1 METNV
6 TTTGALE
13 EVLGSELDELGVGAV
28 LEVLGAVLEELG
40 AVLEL
45 VEVLGLLVSELLLD
59 VLGTSLLVVLG
70 AGSELPLS
78 LLLGVVWVPQAT
90 NIEVASNN
98 VSNFLTFIKMPPLK
112 NW

>member
-13 EVLGSELDELGVGAV
+13 EVLGSELEELGT
-28 LEVLGAVLEELG
+28 GAVLEELG
-40 AVLEL
+40 AALEEL
-45 VEVLGLLVSELLLD
+45 GASLEEVLGLLVSGLLLD

-70 AGSELPLS
+70 AGSELLLS
-78 LLLGVVWVPQAT
+78 LLLVDVPQAT

-98 VSNFLTFIKMPPLK
+98 VSNFLTFIKCLH
-112 NW
+112 

>member
-13 EVLGSELDELGVGAV
+13 EVLESALEELGVGA
-28 LEVLGAVLEELG
+28 LE
-40 AVLEL
+40 
-45 VEVLGLLVSELLLD
+45 EVLGLLVSGLLLD

-78 LLLGVVWVPQAT
+78 LLLLV
-90 NIEVASNN
+90 
-98 VSNFLTFIKMPPLK
+98 
-112 NW
+112 

>member
-13 EVLGSELDELGVGAV
+13 EE
-28 LEVLGAVLEELG
+28 LGAVLEEL
-40 AVLEL
+40 
-45 VEVLGLLVSELLLD
+45 LGLLVLELLLD
-59 VLGTSLLVVLG
+59 VLGTSLLVALG
-70 AGSELPLS
+70 AGSELLLA
-78 LLLGVVWVPQAT
+78 LLLGLVWVPQAT
-90 NIEVASNN
+90 IIEVASNN

>member
-13 EVLGSELDELGVGAV
+13 EVLGSALEELGVGA
-28 LEVLGAVLEELG
+28 LE
-40 AVLEL
+40 
-45 VEVLGLLVSELLLD
+45 EVLGLLVSGLLLD

-78 LLLGVVWVPQAT
+78 LLLLV
-90 NIEVASNN
+90 
-98 VSNFLTFIKMPPLK
+98 
-112 NW
+112 

>member
-6 TTTGALE
+6 TTTGAL
-13 EVLGSELDELGVGAV
+13 
-28 LEVLGAVLEELG
+28 
-40 AVLEL
+40 
-45 VEVLGLLVSELLLD
+45 VEVLGLELEELALGAELDELALGAKLEELLLLSLLVLELLLD

-70 AGSELPLS
+70 AGSELLLLS
-78 LLLGVVWVPQAT
+78 LLLWVCVPQAT

-98 VSNFLTFIKMPPLK
+98 VSNFLTFIKKKKKK

>member
-6 TTTGALE
+6 TTTGAL
-13 EVLGSELDELGVGAV
+13 
-28 LEVLGAVLEELG
+28 
-40 AVLEL
+40 
-45 VEVLGLLVSELLLD
+45 VEVLGLELEELVLGAELDELALGAELEELLLSLLVLELLLD

-70 AGSELPLS
+70 AGSEELLEA
-78 LLLGVVWVPQAT
+78 LLLVVVPQAT
-90 NIEVASNN
+90 IIEVASNI

>member
-6 TTTGALE
+6 TTTGAL
-13 EVLGSELDELGVGAV
+13 
-28 LEVLGAVLEELG
+28 
-40 AVLEL
+40 
-45 VEVLGLLVSELLLD
+45 VEVLGLELEELVLGAELDELALGAELEELLLSLLVLELLLD

-70 AGSELPLS
+70 AGSELLLS
-78 LLLGVVWVPQAT
+78 LLLWVCVPQAT

>member
-6 TTTGALE
+6 TTTGALD
-13 EVLGSELDELGVGAV
+13 EVLGLELEELVLGAELDEL
-28 LEVLGAVLEELG
+28 VLGAELEEL
-40 AVLEL
+40 LL
-45 VEVLGLLVSELLLD
+45 SLLVLELLLD

-70 AGSELPLS
+70 AGSEELLFS
-78 LLLGVVWVPQAT
+78 LVLEVCVPQAT
-90 NIEVASNN
+90 IIEVASNN

>member
-6 TTTGALE
+6 TTTGAL
-13 EVLGSELDELGVGAV
+13 
-28 LEVLGAVLEELG
+28 
-40 AVLEL
+40 
-45 VEVLGLLVSELLLD
+45 VEVLGLELEELVLEAELDELVLEAELEELLLLSLLVLELLLD

-70 AGSELPLS
+70 AGSEELLEA
-78 LLLGVVWVPQAT
+78 LLLVVVPQAT
-90 NIEVASNN
+90 IIEVASNN

>member
-13 EVLGSELDELGVGAV
+13 EVLGSELEELGTGAV
-28 LEVLGAVLEELG
+28 LEVLGAALE
-40 AVLEL
+40 
-45 VEVLGLLVSELLLD
+45 EVLGLLVSGLLLD

-70 AGSELPLS
+70 AGSELLLLS
-78 LLLGVVWVPQAT
+78 LLLWVCVPQAT

>member
-13 EVLGSELDELGVGAV
+13 EVLGLELEELGTGAV
-28 LEVLGAVLEELG
+28 LEVLGAALEELG
-40 AVLEL
+40 ASLE
-45 VEVLGLLVSELLLD
+45 ELGLLVSGLLLD

-70 AGSELPLS
+70 AGSELLLS
-78 LLLGVVWVPQAT
+78 LLLVVVPQAT

-98 VSNFLTFIKMPPLK
+98 VSNFLTFIKCLH
-112 NW
+112 

>member
-6 TTTGALE
+6 TTTGAL
-13 EVLGSELDELGVGAV
+13 
-28 LEVLGAVLEELG
+28 
-40 AVLEL
+40 
-45 VEVLGLLVSELLLD
+45 VEVLGLELEELVLGAELDELALGAKLEELLLLSLLVLELLLD

-70 AGSELPLS
+70 AGSEELLEA
-78 LLLGVVWVPQAT
+78 LLLVVVPQAT
-90 NIEVASNN
+90 IIEVASNN

>member
-13 EVLGSELDELGVGAV
+13 EVLGSELEELGTGAV
-28 LEVLGAVLEELG
+28 LEVLGAALEELG
-40 AVLEL
+40 ASLE
-45 VEVLGLLVSELLLD
+45 EVLGLLVSGLLLD

-70 AGSELPLS
+70 AGSELLLS
-78 LLLGVVWVPQAT
+78 LLLWVCVPQAT

>member
-6 TTTGALE
+6 TTTGWLE
-13 EVLGSELDELGVGAV
+13 LELELELEDEFELELELELE
-28 LEVLGAVLEELG
+28 LEVEL
-40 AVLEL
+40 
-45 VEVLGLLVSELLLD
+45 LLVLELLLD

-70 AGSELPLS
+70 AGSEELLEA
-78 LLLGVVWVPQAT
+78 LLLVVVPQAT
-90 NIEVASNN
+90 IIEVASNN

>member
-13 EVLGSELDELGVGAV
+13 EVLGSELEELGTGAV
-28 LEVLGAVLEELG
+28 LEVLGAALE
-40 AVLEL
+40 
-45 VEVLGLLVSELLLD
+45 EVLGLLVSGLLLD

-70 AGSELPLS
+70 AGSELLLLS
-78 LLLGVVWVPQAT
+78 LLLVDVPQAT

>member
-6 TTTGALE
+6 TTTGAL
-13 EVLGSELDELGVGAV
+13 
-28 LEVLGAVLEELG
+28 
-40 AVLEL
+40 
-45 VEVLGLLVSELLLD
+45 VEVLGLELEELALGAELDELALGAKLEELLLSLLVLELLLD

-70 AGSELPLS
+70 AGSELLLS
-78 LLLGVVWVPQAT
+78 LLLVDVPQAT

-98 VSNFLTFIKMPPLK
+98 VSNFLTFIKKKKKK

>member
-13 EVLGSELDELGVGAV
+13 EVLGSELE
-28 LEVLGAVLEELG
+28 ELGAVLEELG
-40 AVLEL
+40 AVLEEL
-45 VEVLGLLVSELLLD
+45 LGLLVLELLLD

-70 AGSELPLS
+70 AGSELLLS
-78 LLLGVVWVPQAT
+78 LLLWVCVPQAT

-98 VSNFLTFIKMPPLK
+98 VSNFLTFIKNASIKKFATILHL
-112 NW
+112 